1 MRLSETLI
9 SAETEKRLAQG
20 SPVSCRKGCTHCC
33 FQVIPV
39 SAPEAFYLVDLLKL
53 DTLSSDS
60 NRDWKNRVTEQF
72 QKNISKIKTGN
83 MEEGGYF
90 NQAQKYFSL
99 QMPCPFLFEN
109 SCSIHASR
117 PHACREQLVF
127 SNPEDCKNI
136 NSNLIQV
143 MHLPIS
149 IREALAL
156 VAAEVLGTI
165 QEMIPMIHMFSWVKE
180 NQEAGSRTF
189 DSKYLVDLL
198 VKSITAQI

>member
-1 MRLSETLI
+1 
-9 SAETEKRLAQG
+9 
-20 SPVSCRKGCTHCC
+20 
-33 FQVIPV
+33 
-39 SAPEAFYLVDLLKL
+39 
-53 DTLSSDS
+53 
-60 NRDWKNRVTEQF
+60 
-72 QKNISKIKTGN
+72 
-83 MEEGGYF
+83 
-90 NQAQKYFSL
+90 
-99 QMPCPFLFEN
+99 
-109 SCSIHASR
+109 
-117 PHACREQLVF
+117 
-127 SNPEDCKNI
+127 
-136 NSNLIQV
+136 